1 MHTMKTLAIACA
13 VLVAGLVGTTNA
25 GDVSKSTLDAMGFDN
40 ATIMSDADGMEI
52 RGKGTSASVWGG
64 SIANYNSYK
73 GNSSSVNG
81 YDASAHHYYG
91 SSKAKGSN
99 LSFAGNYSSRYGLS
113 VNFSGGKS
121 QAYAR

>member
-1 MHTMKTLAIACA
+1 MKTFAFACA
-13 VLVAGLVGTTNA
+13 VLVAGLVGTAHA
-25 GDVSKSTLDAMGFDN
+25 GDVSKSTLNAMGFGN

-73 GNSSSVNG
+73 GDNSSVNG
-81 YDASAHHYYG
+81 YDAAASHRHG
-91 SSKAKGSN
+91 SSFAKGSN
-99 LSFAGNYSSRYGLS
+99 LSFAGNYSSSRGLS
-113 VNFSGGKS
+113 VNFAGGKS